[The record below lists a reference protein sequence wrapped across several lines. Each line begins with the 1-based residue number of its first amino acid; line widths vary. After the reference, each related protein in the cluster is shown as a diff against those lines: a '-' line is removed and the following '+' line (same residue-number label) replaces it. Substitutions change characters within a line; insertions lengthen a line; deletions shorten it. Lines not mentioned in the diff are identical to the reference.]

1 MIFIRLMLLSM
12 VITLSVSAQ
21 VQVSR
26 EPRHHKVVENA
37 WVRILD
43 VHIPAG
49 DTSQWH
55 KHSTP
60 SVFLILSNT
69 RTGSQV
75 KIEPGKP
82 SFTDG
87 RIWFEGFYDT
97 PRIHRV
103 WNADD
108 HEFHVIDM
116 ELPHKTHVT
125 IDPPLT
131 GDAFRLLFDEKPVRG
146 YRVTLAANKDLPIGT
161 RKAGVVIVK
170 VGDGGDV
177 KVYGSALHKKG
188 DYVFVPAGTALNLKN
203 SGQGDAKL
211 ALMELK

>member
-1 MIFIRLMLLSM
+1 VSLLLS
-12 VITLSVSAQ
+12 LGYVSQAQ

-26 EPRHHKVVENA
+26 EPRHHNVFENA

-43 VHIPAG
+43 VHIPPG
-49 DTSQWH
+49 DTSLWH

-60 SVFLILSNT
+60 SVFIILSNT
-69 RTGSQV
+69 KTGSQV
-75 KIEPGKP
+75 RIEPGKP

-116 ELPHKTHVT
+116 ELPHKKHKT

-131 GDAFRLLFDEKPVRG
+131 GDAFQLLFDEKPVRG
-146 YRVTLAANKDLPIGT
+146 YRVTLAGQADLEERG
-161 RKAGVVIVK
+161 RKAPVIVIA
-170 VGDGGDV
+170 VEDGEDV
-177 KVYGSALHKKG
+177 EVQDNALHKKG
-188 DYVFVPAGTALNLKN
+188 DYAFIPPGAPLQIQNNGR
-203 SGQGDAKL
+203 GDAKL
-211 ALMELK
+211 ALFEFK